1 MLYMIYMHSIKSD
14 AVVEGESP
22 YKPIKSINRASMLKS
37 PDIQRTIQ
45 QGIEGKLKVNA
56 VQ

>member
-1 MLYMIYMHSIKSD
+1 MHFIKSD
-14 AVVEGESP
+14 AVVEGESL
-22 YKPIKSINRASMLKS
+22 YKPIKSISRASMLKNA
-37 PDIQRTIQ
+37 DIQRTIQ